1 MIKQERDDCEDR
13 RNARRRASP
22 PSGWPR
28 FQDRAAA
35 AGSEL
40 SRQGPVDLEPAAD
53 LNEGRGAPGHW
64 SSFFAFSSSNTLD
77 RGTPPRQ
84 PPQPHRR
91 KRRRAPITPA
101 FY

>member
-40 SRQGPVDLEPAAD
+40 SRQVPGDLEPDAD
-53 LNEGRGAPGHW
+53 LNEGRGAPGPW
-64 SSFFAFSSSNTLD
+64 SSSLAVSRSNTLD
-77 RGTPPRQ
+77 RGTPPPQ
-84 PPQPHRR
+84 PPPPPPKKPRTPHS
-91 KRRRAPITPA
+91 ATA
-101 FY
+101 L